1 MNTYIQD
8 KLDEFDKRFVYPLN
22 FDFKVKENEPF
33 LDDSSMA
40 DGYGSAADYLKEF
53 LEQSLTDYHN
63 HIVEKIKAM
72 KIPTEEMIYDLRSKC
87 DFERNNTLNEILSL
101 LQDTN
106 INN

>member
-63 HIVEKIKAM
+63 HIVEKIKNSDKAFGIIDKDGKGGAILITDIE
-72 KIPTEEMIYDLRSKC
+72 KII
-87 DFERNNTLNEILSL
+87 
-101 LQDTN
+101 
-106 INN
+106 